1 MAVYKRTYHGYDG
14 PLTDGR
20 WRFLVLPRYTFEE
33 MRKSKRLM
41 NFFLFSFGWPLIA
54 MFLIYLNHN
63 VSLLRMFKM
72 TSNQLLTI
80 DTRFFLL
87 FLGIQS
93 MLAFFVAAFAG
104 PGLIAPDLANNA
116 LPLYLARPFSR
127 AEYVLG
133 KASVLMIMLS
143 LITWIPGLVLFLL
156 ESNLSGMSWM
166 WNNSRIVVGV
176 FFGAWVWILVLT
188 SMSLAFSA
196 WVRMKH
202 LGSVAIFV
210 TFFGSAA
217 FANAANGILD
227 THWGSLLDI
236 SHSVGTVWVWLFGEQ
251 VRSGAGAVFFSVG
264 GSGATP
270 LWTCVFM
277 LINLCAFC
285 LFMLNQKIRGTEV
298 VK

>member
-14 PLTDGR
+14 PLTGGR

-33 MRKSKRLM
+33 MRKNKRLF
-41 NFFLFSFGWPLIA
+41 NFFMASFAWPLIA

-63 VSLLRMFKM
+63 ASLLRLFKM
-72 TSNQLLTI
+72 TSSQLLTI

-87 FLGIQS
+87 FLGVQS
-93 MLAFFVAAFAG
+93 MLGFFIAAFAG
-104 PGLIAPDLANNA
+104 PSLVAPDLANNA

-156 ESNLSGMSWM
+156 ESNLSGMNWM
-166 WNNSRIVVGV
+166 WINGRIVVGV

-188 SMSLAFSA
+188 SMCLAFSA

-217 FANAANGILD
+217 FGGAANLILN

-236 SHSVGTVWVWLFGEQ
+236 SHSVGTIWVWLFGEQ
-251 VRSGAGAVFFSVG
+251 IRGGAGAVFFAVSRTG
-264 GSGATP
+264 TTP
-270 LWTCVFM
+270 LWTCVFA
-277 LINLCAFC
+277 LIALCAFC
-285 LFMLNQKIRGTEV
+285 MYLLNQKIRGTEV
-298 VK
+298 VQ